1 MKRKGV
7 NYDVGRVLEG
17 RLTRPKLD
25 PKEMHREIEIIK
37 NDLHCNSIKIQ
48 GFDVDR
54 VVAAAEDSL
63 EQGLEVWLA
72 PEMFE
77 EDQDRTFDYSV
88 KAAAAAEVLHKKW
101 PEQVVLSVGT
111 ELTLFMQGI
120 LPGNNL
126 MERLGN
132 PAIWGKIKSGAYEK
146 PLNDFLAKTTTDVR
160 SVFHGRVTYA
170 AVARVERVDWSIFDF
185 VCIDAY
191 RDKLIRDS
199 FSDMLKGYSDYEKP
213 LVIGEFGCCTY
224 RGAEDLGGMG
234 WDVVDWAVNPPRLK
248 RNCVYDQGVQAREI
262 VEELRIFDRVGV
274 DGAFV
279 FTFVQPPPEI
289 ADTEMRKILEE
300 IKFDPDAVSYSLVK
314 SHVDRLGT
322 AYPEM
327 PWEPKESFRAVAE
340 YYARN

>member
-1 MKRKGV
+1 MKLRGV

-48 GFDVDR
+48 GFDIDR
-54 VVAAAEDSL
+54 VVAAAQDSL
-63 EQGLEVWLA
+63 QQGLEVWLA

-77 EDQDRTFDYSV
+77 ESQDKTFEYSV
-88 KAAAAAEVLHKKW
+88 KAAAAAESLRKRW
-101 PEQVVLSVGT
+101 PGRLVLSIGT

-132 PAIWGKIKSGAYEK
+132 PAIWGRIKSGEYDK
-146 PLNDFLAKTTTDVR
+146 LLNAFLAKTTSAVR
-160 SVFHGRVTYA
+160 SVFHGEVTYA

-199 FSDMLKGYSDYEKP
+199 FGEMLKGYLDHEKP
-213 LVIGEFGCCTY
+213 VVIGEFGCCTY
-224 RGAEDLGGMG
+224 QGAEDKGGMG
-234 WDVVDWAVNPPRLK
+234 WDVVDWSSKPPRLK
-248 RNCVYDQGVQAREI
+248 DNYVYDQAIQAREI
-262 VEELRIFDRVGV
+262 VEELRIFEEVGV

-279 FTFVQPPPEI
+279 FTFVQPPAEI
-289 ADTEMRKILEE
+289 SNAAAKKLLEG
-300 IKFDPDAVSYSLVK
+300 ITFDPDAISYSLVK
-314 SHVDRLGT
+314 SYVGRMGT
-322 AYPEM
+322 VYPDM
-327 PWEPKESFRAVAE
+327 PWEPKESFTAVAE

>member
-1 MKRKGV
+1 MKRRGV

-37 NDLHCNSIKIQ
+37 KDLHCNSIKIQ
-48 GFDVDR
+48 GFDIDR

-63 EQGLEVWLA
+63 QQGLEVWLA

-77 EDQDRTFDYSV
+77 ESRDKTFEYSV
-88 KAAAAAEVLHKKW
+88 KAAAEAESLRKRW
-101 PEQVVLSVGT
+101 PERLVLSMGT

-132 PAIWGKIKSGAYEK
+132 PAIWGRIKSGAYDK
-146 PLNDFLAKTTTDVR
+146 PLNDFLARTTSAVR
-160 SVFHGRVTYA
+160 SVFHGQVTYA
-170 AVARVERVDWSIFDF
+170 AVARVERVDWSMFDF

-199 FSDMLKGYSDYEKP
+199 FGGMLKEYLEHDKP
-213 LVIGEFGCCTY
+213 VVIGEFGCCTY
-224 RGAEDLGGMG
+224 QGAEDKGGMG
-234 WDVVDWAVNPPRLK
+234 WDVVDWSAMPPRLK
-248 RNCVYDQGVQAREI
+248 GNYVYDQATQAREI
-262 VEELRIFDRVGV
+262 VEELRIFDEVGV

-279 FTFVQPPPEI
+279 FTFVEPPAAISDP
-289 ADTEMRKILEE
+289 AVTKLLEG

-314 SHVDRLGT
+314 SYVDRMGT
-322 AYPEM
+322 VYPDM

-340 YYARN
+340 YYGRN

>member
-1 MKRKGV
+1 MKRRGV

-48 GFDVDR
+48 GFDIDR

-63 EQGLEVWLA
+63 QQGLEVWLA

-77 EDQDRTFDYSV
+77 ESQDKTFEYSV
-88 KAAAAAEVLHKKW
+88 KAAAAAESLRKRW
-101 PEQVVLSVGT
+101 PDRLVLSIGT

-126 MERLGN
+126 TERLGN
-132 PAIWGKIKSGAYEK
+132 PAIWGGIKSGAYDE
-146 PLNDFLAKTTTDVR
+146 PLNAFLAKTTSAIR
-160 SVFHGRVTYA
+160 SVFHGELTYA

-199 FSDMLKGYSDYEKP
+199 FGEMLRGYLDHEKP
-213 LVIGEFGCCTY
+213 VVIGEFGCCTY
-224 RGAEDLGGMG
+224 QGAEDRGGMG
-234 WDVVDWAVNPPRLK
+234 WDVVDWSAMPPRLK
-248 RNCVYDQGVQAREI
+248 GNYVYDQAVQAREI
-262 VEELRIFDRVGV
+262 VEELRIFDEVGV

-279 FTFVQPPPEI
+279 FTFVQPPAGISDP
-289 ADTEMRKILEE
+289 AVKKLLEG
-300 IKFDPDAVSYSLVK
+300 ITFDPDAVSYSLVK
-314 SHVDRLGT
+314 SYVGRVGT
-322 AYPEM
+322 VYPDM
-327 PWEPKESFRAVAE
+327 PWEPKKSFKAVAE

>member
-1 MKRKGV
+1 MRRRGV

-48 GFDVDR
+48 GFDIDR
-54 VVAAAEDSL
+54 VMAAAEDSMQ
-63 EQGLEVWLA
+63 QGLEVWLA

-77 EDQDRTFDYSV
+77 ESRDKTFEYSV
-88 KAAAAAEVLHKKW
+88 KAAAEAESLRRRW
-101 PEQVVLSVGT
+101 PERLVLSIGT

-132 PAIWGKIKSGAYEK
+132 HAIWGRINSGAYDK
-146 PLNDFLAKTTTDVR
+146 PLNEFLAKTTSAVR
-160 SVFHGRVTYA
+160 SVFHGQVTYA
-170 AVARVERVDWSIFDF
+170 AVARVERVDWSMFDF

-199 FSDMLKGYSDYEKP
+199 FGEMLKGYLEHDKP
-213 LVIGEFGCCTY
+213 VVVGEFGCCTY
-224 RGAEDLGGMG
+224 QGAEDKGGMG
-234 WDVVDWAVNPPRLK
+234 WDVVDWSAKPPRLK
-248 RNCVYDQGVQAREI
+248 GNYIYDQATQAREI
-262 VEELRIFDRVGV
+262 VEELRVFDEVGV

-279 FTFVQPPPEI
+279 FTFVVPPATISDP
-289 ADTEMRKILEE
+289 AAKKLLEG
-300 IKFDPDAVSYSLVK
+300 ITFDPDAVSYSLVK
-314 SHVDRLGT
+314 SYVDRMGT
-322 AYPEM
+322 IYPDM

-340 YYARN
+340 YYGRN